1 MCTNDNEPSDRE
13 STALGEKE
21 RAWLEIFRLFC
32 MSCER
37 NDADGWNR
45 ALNHA
50 ERTYG
55 ADDGPL
61 VAARIAS
68 LLRAMQSERRGG
80 FGYLSP
86 LCPSCRA
93 RVSED
98 EWQLVGLMK
107 AGSHGEPGEIEAA
120 ACHFA
125 RRPSAPL
132 LSAAARRFGAQI
144 ALRNAL
150 EPALPERATLH

>member
-1 MCTNDNEPSDRE
+1 MCTNDNQPTDRE
-13 STALGEKE
+13 SSALGETE

-37 NDADGWNR
+37 NDAEGWHH
-45 ALNHA
+45 AISHA

-61 VAARIAS
+61 VAARIVS

-86 LCPSCRA
+86 LCPNCRA

-98 EWQLVGLMK
+98 EWQLVCLMK
-107 AGSHGEPGEIEAA
+107 AGSHGEVGEIEAA

-144 ALRNAL
+144 AVRKAIGTIT
-150 EPALPERATLH
+150 AERATLH